1 MYGYISF
8 TVTFI
13 LGNMFLFRDIYN
25 SCFFPVYVYSPDAKK
40 MRVCLFIYSVVHS
53 AILSFIYFPFVRS
66 FVCALIIT
74 VIRLFSLISIYHWFV
89 YLMFSF
95 IHQIIHFC
103 VYSNVNAFSHF
114 FLPSFLR
121 YFIQSIGHITFL
133 KPA

>member
-1 MYGYISF
+1 MVVFHSQLRSFWETCFFFVISI
-8 TVTFI
+8 THV
-13 LGNMFLFRDIYN
+13 
-25 SCFFPVYVYSPDAKK
+25 FFPVYVYSPDAKK
-40 MRVCLFIYSVVHS
+40 MFVC
-53 AILSFIYFPFVRS
+53 SFIQLIILPFFHLLIFRSFVHS

-74 VIRLFSLISIYHWFV
+74 VIRLFFLISIHHWFV

-121 YFIQSIGHITFL
+121 YFIQSIGHMTFL